1 MEITGQEIYNRLR
14 AIIRREWK
22 IIILVGFVG
31 SVGAAIINIII
42 RGIPIFQAT
51 QFMVMRSENREIS
64 ILSPMQVQQMG
75 KTLSDLDVILA
86 KMKYPEFYEGLWDT
100 SIAYEVLRGSI
111 KGVRKFVPGV
121 YNEKNGKDI
130 VICPCSKKF
139 KVVIYDSVGLW
150 DRLSKVITK
159 ILNKDQNPLAPQDVR
174 FFSVSYV
181 SPDRRWIL
189 NSTRVVSQW
198 IIEKHLKNK
207 RENLL
212 RQKLAI
218 TKLLDFYRKEIDK
231 FADSLKEIKKNLRY
245 PEYTEEEI
253 YKSLVKLSNQKSAL
267 INLRNKLLNG
277 KTDTF
282 LILTGD
288 ETIDELQSRRI
299 KYITEYITLKT
310 SLGDRHPSVKE
321 SKTKLGKINKLILSS
336 IDERIS
342 YLNSQ
347 INFFKSI
354 LPVVIEEQAQ
364 LLTTK
369 RNLENAEDFYII
381 LGQNLN
387 DVEVK
392 LSSMVPDISVIGS
405 PRISLYSKYTRTR
418 NVLPI
423 GFLAGIIIGFL
434 LAVFR
439 DMTTEYVLDES
450 YLPFDNEL
458 IFSLPKFSDDDT
470 LPVLMVRENIL
481 DINSPALNEFRKMA
495 FKLNVFENLK
505 ELIAITSTQSG
516 EGKTFISA
524 NFAATLSISGVPTF
538 LIDGDVRMRSLTEYM
553 GFSGYKGYTDEEFKA
568 YSINDNLIF
577 LPVGIK
583 EMDTLAAFRR
593 LLEYCK
599 DYLGK
604 YIIVIDMPPVGVS
617 PEIKLLEKFATKFV
631 LITRYNY
638 TLRTSLK
645 NLEIDPSLV
654 VFNFASEKTKYYS
667 GYYKKY
673 GKKRRRNLRELL
685 KRIFGLKISNR

>member
-1 MEITGQEIYNRLR
+1 MEVTGQEIYNRLR

-22 IIILVGFVG
+22 IIILVGFIGAIG
-31 SVGAAIINIII
+31 SAIINVLT
-42 RGIPIFQAT
+42 RGIPIFQGT

-64 ILSPMQVQQMG
+64 VLSPMQSQQMG

-100 SIAYEVLRGSI
+100 SMAYEVLMGNI

-130 VICPCSKKF
+130 VVCPCSKKF
-139 KVVIYDSVGLW
+139 KVIIYDSTSLW

-159 ILNKDQNPLAPQDVR
+159 TDDKNQNPFAPQDVR
-174 FFSVSYV
+174 FFSISYV
-181 SPDRRWIL
+181 SPDRRWVL
-189 NSTRVVSQW
+189 NSAKVVSQW
-198 IIEKHLKNK
+198 IVEKHLESK

-212 RQKLAI
+212 RQKFAI
-218 TKLLDFYRKEIDK
+218 TKLLDFYKKEIDK

-253 YKSLVKLSNQKSAL
+253 YNSLVKLSNQKSAL
-267 INLRNKLLNG
+267 INLRKKLLNG
-277 KTDTF
+277 STDTF

-288 ETIDELQSRRI
+288 ETIDELQSKRI
-299 KYITEYITLKT
+299 EYITEYLTLKT
-310 SLGDRHPSVKE
+310 SLGDRHPSIKGI
-321 SKTKLGKINKLILSS
+321 KTKLDNINRLILTS

-342 YLNSQ
+342 YLDSQ
-347 INFFKSI
+347 TNFFKSI
-354 LPVVIEEQAQ
+354 LPIVIEEQAQ

-405 PRISLYSKYTRTR
+405 PRILLYNKYTRTR

-434 LAVFR
+434 LAVLR

-450 YLPFDNEL
+450 YLPFDKEL
-458 IFSLPKFSDDDT
+458 IFSLPKFSDEDT
-470 LPVLMVRENIL
+470 LPAIMVKEKIL
-481 DINSPALNEFRKMA
+481 DISSPALNEFRKMA
-495 FKLNVFENLK
+495 FKLNAFEDLK
-505 ELIAITSTQSG
+505 EIIAITSTQSG

-553 GFSGYKGYTDEEFKA
+553 GFSGYKGYTDEEFNPYA
-568 YSINDNLIF
+568 VNENLLF
-577 LPVGIK
+577 LPVGTK
-583 EMDTLAAFRR
+583 EMDILAAFRR

-604 YIIVIDMPPVGVS
+604 YLIVIDMPPIGVS
-617 PEIKLLEKFATKFV
+617 PEIKLLERFANKFV
-631 LITRYNY
+631 LVTRYNY

-645 NLEIDPSLV
+645 NLDIEPALV
-654 VFNFASEKTKYYS
+654 VFNFASEKSKYYS

-673 GKKRRRNLRELL
+673 GKRKSLKKVFSLRIY
-685 KRIFGLKISNR
+685 R